1 MTAGGDHVFANR
13 DQNTDLYWAL
23 SGGGGGTYGIV
34 LSMTS
39 KAHVDTPTAGANL
52 TFASAGLSQEDFYS
66 LVDDF
71 QTMVLPASTEAGV
84 TTTYVYC
91 PSGGPIDPHR

>member
-1 MTAGGDHVFANR
+1 MTATGDHVFANR

-39 KAHVDTPTAGANL
+39 KAHKDTPTAGANL
-52 TFASAGLSQEDFYS
+52 TFASTGLTQEAYYS
-66 LVDDF
+66 LIDEF
-71 QTMVLPASTEAGV
+71 QKTVLPASTEAGV
-84 TTTYVYC
+84 TTTYV
-91 PSGGPIDPHR
+91 